1 MRLKGKVLERLSP
14 EKREKMERTL
24 KRMED
29 SRRKDDMK
37 LRELINNKRE
47 WAVAERQKGFNIIKK
62 YDEQIAQIE
71 EEKNKVK
78 GQIKT
83 IDGCLLVLD
92 DLILE
97 IKKMDEEDR
106 KAQQEAIERAK
117 VQKAQKEQEVE
128 TEKKVKKPKK
138 KKSV

>member
-47 WAVAERQKGFNIIKK
+47 WAVSERQKGFDIIKK

-117 VQKAQKEQEVE
+117 VQKDQEVE
-128 TEKKVKKPKK
+128 TEKKIKKPKK
-138 KKSV
+138 KKSA